1 MAAVLPARP
10 TRRAS
15 QRWLAATGEWLRRHA
30 RLIRWLQWVVVV
42 VYAVLLI
49 VPVML
54 PLPDHTAHVWN
65 HFTVVAKFLFWGI
78 WWPFVLLSMVLFGRL
93 WCGVLCPEGT
103 LTEWASRHG
112 RGRGI
117 PRWMRWAGWPFTA
130 FVCTTVYGQMVSVY
144 EYPDAVML
152 VLGGSTVAAVI
163 VGYLYTKGK
172 RAWCR
177 HLCPVNGVFAVLS
190 KLAPLHYGVDDAA
203 WRRSLQDE
211 HGRHVAVPA
220 VDCAPMLPLR
230 NMQGASACHMCGR
243 CSGHHGAI
251 ELQWRSPS
259 QEVVQLA
266 ATRADRWQTALI
278 VFGLLGVAIGAF
290 HWSASPWFVSV
301 KQMLATW
308 LVDRDIMWPLASNA
322 PWWLLTHY
330 PDQNDVFS
338 WLDGAL
344 LLAYIG
350 VTALVW
356 GGVTLALLAS
366 SVRLAGAWRMQRL
379 HHLAQALI
387 PVAGLGVFLGLSAIT
402 VTLLRGEGVLLPWI
416 NNLRLALL
424 LAASAWSA
432 WLAWRILRAWGLG
445 ARRAAGCLLPIAVA
459 LAWIGSAWGW
469 LFWWW

>member
-1 MAAVLPARP
+1 M
-10 TRRAS
+10 
-15 QRWLAATGEWLRRHA
+15 
-30 RLIRWLQWVVVV
+30 
-42 VYAVLLI
+42 
-49 VPVML
+49 
-54 PLPDHTAHVWN
+54 
-65 HFTVVAKFLFWGI
+65 
-78 WWPFVLLSMVLFGRL
+78 
-93 WCGVLCPEGT
+93 
-103 LTEWASRHG
+103 
-112 RGRGI
+112 
-117 PRWMRWAGWPFTA
+117 
-130 FVCTTVYGQMVSVY
+130 
-144 EYPDAVML
+144 
-152 VLGGSTVAAVI
+152 
-163 VGYLYTKGK
+163 
-172 RAWCR
+172 
-177 HLCPVNGVFAVLS
+177 
-190 KLAPLHYGVDDAA
+190 
-203 WRRSLQDE
+203 
-211 HGRHVAVPA
+211 
-220 VDCAPMLPLR
+220 
-230 NMQGASACHMCGR
+230 
-243 CSGHHGAI
+243 
-251 ELQWRSPS
+251 QWRSPS

-290 HWSASPWFVSV
+290 HWSASPWFVTV

-445 ARRAAGCLLPIAVA
+445 ARRAARCLLPIAVA